1 MNTIKSIQKA
11 PLTENLADI
20 GKGAIYILVTI
31 LIIVYKIAWFISK
44 NVLVAITWLIGK
56 IYKALE
62 SLKMRVL

>member
-1 MNTIKSIQKA
+1 MQTIKSIQKA

-20 GKGAIYILVTI
+20 GKGAIYILITI
-31 LIIVYKIAWFISK
+31 TLIVYKIAWFISK
-44 NVLVAITWLIGK
+44 TILVGVTWLIGK